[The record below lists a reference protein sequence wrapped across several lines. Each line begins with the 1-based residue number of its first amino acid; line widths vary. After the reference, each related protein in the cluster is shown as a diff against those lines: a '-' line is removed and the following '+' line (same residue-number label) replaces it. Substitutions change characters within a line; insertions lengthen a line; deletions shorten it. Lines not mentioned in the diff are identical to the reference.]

1 MAFNEKYVTVTGGG
15 LHDGSSD
22 ANAWTLD
29 EAYANYTAG
38 DRVNIKAGVYAI
50 TQAMNAWTNGTS
62 QSAPISLRGYKTTI
76 GDMDEKPTSQ
86 IASGTDIPELQIT
99 NTSYYIQFN
108 IQLYCSIENIT
119 FKATV
124 DRPAVYTG
132 GIANIYKRCRF
143 ISTVRTAAG
152 NPVIDTVERN
162 QQFIDCYFQG
172 SGSGNQRIRDS
183 SYIFIG
189 CVFEDFNSID
199 CEQFNVRFS
208 DCVFKNFTGN
218 AIIFKGTQNG
228 LIPIDGCT
236 FYNISGDAIS
246 VTISGS
252 PSYSYFTIRNNVF
265 HTIGGDALKNFST
278 SEHQLVSDN
287 NLFYNVTGSNFAN
300 NGFSMSRN
308 ELVDAS
314 DPFTDA
320 AGGDYSLVSGSNGYN
335 AAQPSLFEGLSIGSN
350 RDCGAIQHQD
360 PSGGGGA
367 TVHPLR
373 SN

>member
-1 MAFNEKYVTVTGGG
+1 MAFVEKYVTVSGGG
-15 LHDGSSD
+15 LHDGSSE

-29 EAYANYTAG
+29 EAYANYAAG
-38 DRVNIKAGVYAI
+38 DRVNIKAGTYTI
-50 TQAMNAWTNGTS
+50 TQSMIAWTNGTS

-86 IASGTDIPELQIT
+86 IVAGTDIPEIQIT
-99 NTSYYIQFN
+99 NVSYYIQFN
-108 IQLYCSIENIT
+108 IANYCSIENIS

-143 ISTVRTAAG
+143 ISTVRTAG
-152 NPVIDTVERN
+152 TNPVISTVERN

-172 SGSGNQRIRDS
+172 SGSGNQRITKS
-183 SYIFIG
+183 SYIFIS
-189 CVFEDFNSID
+189 CVFEDFNSIE

-208 DCVFKNFTGN
+208 SCVFKDFTGN
-218 AIIFKGTQNG
+218 AIIFKGSQNG

-236 FYNISGDAIS
+236 FYNITGDAVS
-246 VTISGS
+246 VTTSNS
-252 PSYSYFTIRNNVF
+252 PLYSYLTIRNNVF

-287 NLFYNVTGSNFAN
+287 NLFYNVTGSSFAN
-300 NGFSMSRN
+300 DGFSMSRN
-308 ELVDAS
+308 ELLDTS

-335 AAQPSLFEGLSIGSN
+335 AAQPSFFAGQDYGSR
-350 RDCGAIQHQD
+350 RDIGAIQHAN
-360 PSGGGGA
+360 PSLGILLNSK
-367 TVHPLR
+367 HPLA
-373 SN
+373 